1 MGNNKDAEFA
11 VRMEMI
17 TNKAAKDIVKYLTS
31 NINNSMVSVVSLV
44 KAMAI
49 MLEASKAAGE
59 DVEFLESIIFDTL
72 KSARKEASKLVGE
85 ISDGKCNYS
94 VMVT

>member
-1 MGNNKDAEFA
+1 
-11 VRMEMI
+11 MI

-31 NINNSMVSVVSLV
+31 NVNNSAVSVVSLV

-59 DVEFLESIIFDTL
+59 DDMFLESIVFDTL
-72 KSARKEASKLVGE
+72 KPARKEASKLMGE
-85 ISDGKCNYS
+85 LGKGKDGN
-94 VMVT
+94 

>member
-1 MGNNKDAEFA
+1 MSNNKDAEFA
-11 VRMEMI
+11 ARMEMI

-59 DVEFLESIIFDTL
+59 DDEFFESIIFDTL
-72 KSARKEASKLVGE
+72 KSARKEASKLVGKVGG
-85 ISDGKCNYS
+85 GKSGN
-94 VMVT
+94 